1 MVLYIFSSGKTC
13 PLKPPGKS
21 AVPVQLLPIAALT
34 KHHPEAEDFSC
45 LDISGLPPAD
55 LKKALT
61 KLKKAC
67 AGSSGSAGSAWG
79 IIDPRGEAPDPAAF
93 FFAGASD
100 YLGPGLVKKGLDK
113 KRLAAARSWREA
125 LSGGA
130 AGGTAAGTPGN
141 SAGTPAAKGAA
152 SRKLPGGKFEGW
164 KSIRAGTAAPF
175 FFLFVSL
182 SGQTNLRGRLGEA
195 AFNAI
200 KNRLR
205 DVLQQYLQ
213 DSQALLW
220 MESESSNLFL
230 IPPQAVHGK
239 AAVEACL
246 RMLAGCR
253 LIAIE
258 KLGLNIPVDF
268 TFALHYGKTV
278 FRAPGKTG
286 TVVSDAVNYI
296 FHLGGKHAE
305 PGRLTISADVS
316 DEAIPEGLADMFTAA
331 GIFEG
336 LPIRRSRRF
345 VYSK

>member
-1 MVLYIFSSGKTC
+1 VNIYIFSSGKTS
-13 PLKPPGKS
+13 PLKPPGKNA
-21 AVPVQLLPIAALT
+21 AVPLLLPIAALT
-34 KHHPEAEDFSC
+34 KHRPEAGDFSC
-45 LDISGLPPAD
+45 LDISGLLPAD
-55 LKKALT
+55 LKKAVT

-67 AGSSGSAGSAWG
+67 AGSAWG
-79 IIDPRGEAPDPAAF
+79 IIDPRGEAPDPAVF
-93 FFAGASD
+93 FFGGASD
-100 YLGPGLVKKGLDK
+100 YMGPEPVKKGLDK
-113 KRLAAARSWREA
+113 KRLAAARSWRDA
-125 LSGGA
+125 ASGE
-130 AGGTAAGTPGN
+130 P
-141 SAGTPAAKGAA
+141 SAGNAANAPAAKGAA
-152 SRKLPGGKFEGW
+152 GRKLPGGKFEGW

-182 SGQTNLRGRLGEA
+182 AEQANFRARLGEA
-195 AFNAI
+195 AYNTI

-205 DVLQQYLQ
+205 EALQQYLQ

-220 MESESSNLFL
+220 METESSYLFL

-239 AAVEACL
+239 AAVEASL
-246 RMLAGCR
+246 KMIAGCR

-258 KLGLNIPVDF
+258 KLGLHIPVDF

-296 FHLGGKHAE
+296 FHLGAKHAE

-316 DEAIPEGLADMFTAA
+316 DEAIPEGLAGMFTGA

-336 LPIRRSRRF
+336 LPVRHSRRF
-345 VYSK
+345 VYSE